1 MNTIDYRNA
10 YPDLFTPSLKK
21 ATDLI
26 IDRAEGPYLFTME
39 GDRYLDLVQGIAVN
53 ALGHCHPAL
62 VNASVEQIKRMGHV
76 SFNLAS
82 YPGAL
87 NLATKLRSLMPSG
100 IDTFFFTNS
109 GAEAVEAAIKLARY
123 VTGKGS
129 VIAFRGSFHGRT
141 MGAASVTSSNVS
153 FRKRYAPFMPQV
165 YFAPY
170 PDCYRCIFEQRPET
184 CHLQCLEYLKQDLN
198 LVIPADEVSAIL
210 FEPVQGEGGY
220 IVPPMKYIKA
230 LGELARSLDTLLI
243 FDEIQTGVGRTGK
256 FLAWENFGV
265 VPDVI
270 CMGKAIGGGFALSVV
285 ASRKEVMKQWAPGA
299 HGTTFGAHPVACAS
313 ALALLEIVAQRE
325 FLSTVVQKGEYFR
338 SKLYQLQ
345 KKFPSIGQVRGLGLM
360 NAIEMV
366 KPDGQ
371 PNPDLCA
378 QVIHSMMSKKILLM
392 KCGAMGQTIRF
403 IPPLN
408 ITIPLMDQVIEALDE
423 SLTESNA

>member
-1 MNTIDYRNA
+1 MNTNEYRNA
-10 YPDLFTPSLKK
+10 YSDLFTPSLKK
-21 ATDLI
+21 STDLI
-26 IDRAEGPYLFTME
+26 IDKAEGPYLFTMD
-39 GDRYLDLVQGIAVN
+39 GDRYLDMVQGIAVN
-53 ALGHCHPAL
+53 PLGHCHPAL
-62 VNASVEQIKRMGHV
+62 VNASIAQIRRMGHV

-87 NLATKLRSLMPSG
+87 NLAGKLRSLMPSG
-100 IDTFFFTNS
+100 VDTFFFTNS
-109 GAEAVEAAIKLARY
+109 GAEAVEAALKLARY

-129 VIAFRGSFHGRT
+129 IIAFRGSFHGRT
-141 MGAASVTSSNVS
+141 MGAASVTSSNVA

-170 PDCYRCIFEQRPET
+170 PNCYRCIFEQQPET

-198 LVIPADEVSAIL
+198 LVIPSDEISAIL

-220 IVPPMKYIKA
+220 IVPPAKYVKA
-230 LGELARSLDTLLI
+230 LGELARNLNTLLI

-256 FLAWENFGV
+256 FLAGEYFGV
-265 VPDVI
+265 VPDII

-285 ASRKEVMKQWAPGA
+285 ASRKELMKQWTPGA

-313 ALALLEIVAQRE
+313 SLAMLEIVAQRE
-325 FLSTVVQKGEYFR
+325 FLSAVVQKGNHFR
-338 SKLYQLQ
+338 SRLSQLQ
-345 KKFPSIGQVRGLGLM
+345 NKFPSIGDVRGLGLM
-360 NAIEMV
+360 NAIELV

-371 PNPDLCA
+371 PDPDLCN

-392 KCGAMGQTIRF
+392 KCGVAGQAIRF

-408 ITIPLMDQVIEALDE
+408 IEIPLLDQVIQGLDE
-423 SLTESNA
+423 SLTGAKV

>member
-1 MNTIDYRNA
+1 MNTNEYRNA
-10 YPDLFTPSLKK
+10 YSDLFTPSLKK
-21 ATDLI
+21 STDLI
-26 IDRAEGPYLFTME
+26 IDKAEGPYLFTMD
-39 GDRYLDLVQGIAVN
+39 GDRYLDMVQGIAVN
-53 ALGHCHPAL
+53 SLGHCHPAL
-62 VNASVEQIKRMGHV
+62 VNASIEQIRRMGHV

-87 NLATKLRSLMPSG
+87 NLAGKLRSLMPSG
-100 IDTFFFTNS
+100 VDTFFFTNS
-109 GAEAVEAAIKLARY
+109 GAEAVEAALKLARY

-129 VIAFRGSFHGRT
+129 IIAFRGSFHGRT
-141 MGAASVTSSNVS
+141 MGAASVTSSNVA

-170 PDCYRCIFEQRPET
+170 PNCYRCIFEQKPET

-198 LVIPADEVSAIL
+198 LVIPSDEISAIL

-220 IVPPMKYIKA
+220 IVPPAKYVKA
-230 LGELARSLDTLLI
+230 LGELARNLNTLLI

-256 FLAWENFGV
+256 FLAGEYFGV
-265 VPDVI
+265 VPDII

-285 ASRKEVMKQWAPGA
+285 ASRKELMKQWTPGA

-313 ALALLEIVAQRE
+313 SLAMLEIVAQRE
-325 FLSTVVQKGEYFR
+325 FLSAVVRKGDHFR
-338 SKLYQLQ
+338 SGLSQLQ
-345 KKFPSIGQVRGLGLM
+345 NKFASIGDVRGLGLM
-360 NAIEMV
+360 NAIELV

-371 PNPDLCA
+371 PDPDLCN

-392 KCGAMGQTIRF
+392 KCGVAGQAIRF

-408 ITIPLMDQVIEALDE
+408 IEISLLDQVIQALDE
-423 SLTESNA
+423 SLTGAKV